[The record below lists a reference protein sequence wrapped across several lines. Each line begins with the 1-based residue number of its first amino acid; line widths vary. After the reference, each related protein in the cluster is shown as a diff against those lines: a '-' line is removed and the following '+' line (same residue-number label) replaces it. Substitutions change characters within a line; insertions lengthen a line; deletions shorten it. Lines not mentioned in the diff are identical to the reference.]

1 MNAEIS
7 PPSSDTPVHYR
18 SDNRCMAEDNAGYLI
33 KLAYHSLN
41 RMLDQEMSPLGLT
54 AMQWR
59 PLAMVFLG
67 RADTPAE
74 LARLNDMDTG
84 AMTRALDRLEAKGLL
99 RRTRSQTDRRVVKI
113 ELTELGEA
121 KAREIPPNIARSL
134 NHHLRGF
141 SADEVTQ
148 LMHFMRRM
156 IANGSAS
163 STAPER

>member
-1 MNAEIS
+1 MNAETP
-7 PPSSDTPVHYR
+7 PPSSDTPTHYR
-18 SDNRCMAEDNAGYLI
+18 NDNRCMVEDNAGYLI
-33 KLAYHSLN
+33 KLAYHSLT
-41 RMLDQEMSPLGLT
+41 RMLDQEMAPLGLT

-99 RRTRSQTDRRVVKI
+99 RRTRSQSDRRVVKI

-163 STAPER
+163 SAAPER

>member
-1 MNAEIS
+1 MNAETS
-7 PPSSDTPVHYR
+7 PPSSETLVHYR

-33 KLAYHSLN
+33 KLAYLSLN
-41 RMLDQEMSPLGLT
+41 RMLDQEMAPLGLT

-59 PLAMVFLG
+59 PLAMVYLG

-99 RRTRSQTDRRVVKI
+99 RRNRSQQDRRVVKI

-141 SADEVTQ
+141 TADEVTQ

-163 STAPER
+163 GSAPER

>member
-1 MNAEIS
+1 MNAETS
-7 PPSSDTPVHYR
+7 PPSSETPVYYR

-33 KLAYHSLN
+33 KLAYHSLT
-41 RMLDQEMSPLGLT
+41 RMLDQEMAPLGLT

-59 PLAMVFLG
+59 PLAMVYLG

-99 RRTRSQTDRRVVKI
+99 RRNRSQLDRRVVKI

-121 KAREIPPNIARSL
+121 MAREIPPNIARSL

-141 SADEVTQ
+141 TADEVTQ

-163 STAPER
+163 GSAPER

>member
-1 MNAEIS
+1 MNAETS
-7 PPSSDTPVHYR
+7 PPSSDTPTHYR
-18 SDNRCMAEDNAGYLI
+18 NDNRCMVEDNAGYLI
-33 KLAYHSLN
+33 KLAYHSLT
-41 RMLDQEMSPLGLT
+41 RMLDQEMAPLGLT

-163 STAPER
+163 SAAPER

>member
-1 MNAEIS
+1 MNAETS

-18 SDNRCMAEDNAGYLI
+18 NDNRCMVEDNAGYLI
-33 KLAYHSLN
+33 KLAYHSLT
-41 RMLDQEMSPLGLT
+41 RMLDQEMAPLGLT

-163 STAPER
+163 SSAPER

>member
-1 MNAEIS
+1 MNAETS
-7 PPSSDTPVHYR
+7 LPSSDTPTHYR
-18 SDNRCMAEDNAGYLI
+18 NDNRCMVEDNAGYLI

-41 RMLDQEMSPLGLT
+41 RMLDQEMAPLGLT

-113 ELTELGEA
+113 ELTELGES

>member
-1 MNAEIS
+1 MNAETS
-7 PPSSDTPVHYR
+7 PPSSDTPTHYR
-18 SDNRCMAEDNAGYLI
+18 NDNRCMVEDNAGYLI
-33 KLAYHSLN
+33 KLAYHSLT
-41 RMLDQEMSPLGLT
+41 RMLDQEMAPLGLT

-113 ELTELGEA
+113 ELTELGES

>member
-18 SDNRCMAEDNAGYLI
+18 GDTRCMAEDNAGYLI

>member
-1 MNAEIS
+1 MS

-18 SDNRCMAEDNAGYLI
+18 GDTRCMAEDNAGYLI

>member
-1 MNAEIS
+1 MNAETS
-7 PPSSDTPVHYR
+7 PPSSETPVHYR

-33 KLAYHSLN
+33 KLAYHSLT
-41 RMLDQEMSPLGLT
+41 RMLDQEMAPLGLT

-59 PLAMVFLG
+59 PLAMVYLG

-74 LARLNDMDTG
+74 PARLNDMDTG
-84 AMTRALDRLEAKGLL
+84 AMTRALDPLEAKGLL
-99 RRTRSQTDRRVVKI
+99 RRNRSQQDRRVVKI

-121 KAREIPPNIARSL
+121 MAREIPPNIARSL

-141 SADEVTQ
+141 TADEVTQ

-163 STAPER
+163 GSAPER

>member
-1 MNAEIS
+1 MNAETS
-7 PPSSDTPVHYR
+7 PPSSETPVHYR

-33 KLAYHSLN
+33 KLAYHSLT
-41 RMLDQEMSPLGLT
+41 RMLDQEMAPLGLT

-59 PLAMVFLG
+59 PLAMVYLG

-99 RRTRSQTDRRVVKI
+99 RRNRSQLDRRVVKI

-121 KAREIPPNIARSL
+121 MAREIPPNIARSL

-141 SADEVTQ
+141 TADEVTQ

-163 STAPER
+163 GSAPER

>member
-1 MNAEIS
+1 MNAETA
-7 PPSSDTPVHYR
+7 PPSSDTPTHYR
-18 SDNRCMAEDNAGYLI
+18 NDNRCMVEDNAGYLI
-33 KLAYHSLN
+33 KLAYHSLT
-41 RMLDQEMSPLGLT
+41 RMLDQEMAPLGLT

-163 STAPER
+163 SAAPER